1 MPTKIED
8 GFEMPSGGT
17 PSIRP
22 VAQYS
27 SMTPTMI
34 LAVIA
39 IVLFA
44 GGLGFVGGMQVNKS
58 SQSNVM
64 NGVPGDNSPVPQ
76 QAGSST
82 NNATAPQESPS
93 SSNNNQQ
100 AGPQT
105 NAGTPNTNMN
115 NS

>member
-1 MPTKIED
+1 
-8 GFEMPSGGT
+8 
-17 PSIRP
+17 
-22 VAQYS
+22 
-27 SMTPTMI
+27 
-34 LAVIA
+34 
-39 IVLFA
+39 
-44 GGLGFVGGMQVNKS
+44 
-58 SQSNVM
+58 M
-64 NGVPGDNSPVPQ
+64 NGAPGGNSLVPQ
-76 QAGSST
+76 QAGSGT